1 MPAPLTVFL
10 AVHLPVRQRYGF
22 TRFRLTYKLPC
33 CVKKNRLNS
42 DVQPP
47 KYCQQAVSTKSPIQ
61 RGVAALTGLKGL
73 TYTSSS
79 LKARMASQ
87 GRDGI
92 GEIYQYVP
100 AYAGLRRCY
109 SCTICNY
116 IMPPYMRYAH
126 MKANS
131 PHQTVFGSS
140 VRHSTSAR
148 VFSSA
153 HQWHTFW
160 PYLSGII
167 AHTSLS
173 SMG

>member
-1 MPAPLTVFL
+1 MSWLKTGMAWQLSCSVE
-10 AVHLPVRQRYGF
+10 
-22 TRFRLTYKLPC
+22 
-33 CVKKNRLNS
+33 KNRLNS
-42 DVQPP
+42 NVQPP

-61 RGVAALTGLKGL
+61 RGIAALTGLKGL

-87 GRDGI
+87 GRNGI
-92 GEIYQYVP
+92 GETYQYVP

-126 MKANS
+126 MKTNS

-153 HQWHTFW
+153 HQWHIFW

>member
-1 MPAPLTVFL
+1 MVYFPNSKLTPLT
-10 AVHLPVRQRYGF
+10 RRYVPTSGKPSSGPLRPR
-22 TRFRLTYKLPC
+22 TE
-33 CVKKNRLNS
+33 
-42 DVQPP
+42 
-47 KYCQQAVSTKSPIQ
+47 
-61 RGVAALTGLKGL
+61 AL
-73 TYTSSS
+73 SW

-92 GEIYQYVP
+92 GETYQYVP

-126 MKANS
+126 MKTNS

-153 HQWHTFW
+153 HQWHTFC